1 MNLYHNALS
10 FTASFVL
17 LIGLL
22 LTLRGKGI
30 ISKTDAPAIARLTI
44 DFVLPCLLLGKLPF
58 IHLTAEIF
66 WTSSYLILSEIMIG
80 VASYYFGKSI
90 LNLKRPSLAVFIL
103 CSTFGSTAILGSAF
117 MTAIFSGDAQS
128 VAAGLLISQLSV
140 GIPAYVAMP
149 AISIYFS
156 EDKNIGLNL
165 RTIIDQIVLSP
176 SIIAIVIGLLWS
188 ISASPT
194 SGLLI
199 TPFFNTLN
207 YAGVTLVFMVALLN
221 ALALQ
226 PINIKNDSGTILS
239 CAILILLV
247 EPVCV
252 YWLDQSFDVSIRY
265 TQTSFILAA
274 MPSANSV
281 IAYAIRYRTDEKLA
295 ATLVTSTALLSAITI
310 PSIMPFFS
318 VFT

>member
-1 MNLYHNALS
+1 
-10 FTASFVL
+10 
-17 LIGLL
+17 
-22 LTLRGKGI
+22 
-30 ISKTDAPAIARLTI
+30 
-44 DFVLPCLLLGKLPF
+44 
-58 IHLTAEIF
+58 
-66 WTSSYLILSEIMIG
+66 MIG
-80 VASYYFGKSI
+80 VSSYYIGKRI

-117 MTAIFSGDAQS
+117 LTAVFSGDAQS
-128 VAAGLLISQLSV
+128 VAAGILISQLSV

-156 EDKNIGLNL
+156 EDKNIRLNL
-165 RTIIDQIVLSP
+165 RTIIEQIVLSP

-226 PINIKNDSGTILS
+226 PINLRNDSATILS
-239 CAILILLV
+239 CAILILLA

-252 YWLDQSFDVSIRY
+252 YWLDHSLGVSIRY

-274 MPSANSV
+274 MPSANSI

-295 ATLVTSTALLSAITI
+295 ATLVTSTALLSSITI
-310 PSIMPFFS
+310 PSIMPFFN